1 MISTIPTLA
10 GGVKPFWQ
18 SQAFMLHWT
27 VNMAGKPKVLCYMQH
42 TGSKLHFRIEWSSP
56 SSVAC
61 YMCYSSR
68 WWPILKVLKQCAAL
82 LFSFWWLSCC
92 HVMFISA
99 FWFTDNNDFLDNG
112 RSKKSIIIWID
123 IAMIWCGMAG
133 LATEQERK
141 DRISIQVVLSQSCCA
156 AFHNPAI
163 PSQSW
168 CAAVLHVLL
177 HQSIG
182 GIILSHSTQNRV
194 WCWLLWLHTSW
205 WSHKFLVQPCAPSG
219 VDCTNDI
226 TMCLV
231 HWWHWRDEQAFKP
244 GGLAASGANCSLH

>member
-1 MISTIPTLA
+1 MSCLFLHFDLLIIMISLI
-10 GGVKPFWQ
+10 
-18 SQAFMLHWT
+18 
-27 VNMAGKPKVLCYMQH
+27 MAGQKN
-42 TGSKLHFRIEWSSP
+42 
-56 SSVAC
+56 
-61 YMCYSSR
+61 
-68 WWPILKVLKQCAAL
+68 L
-82 LFSFWWLSCC
+82 L
-92 HVMFISA
+92 
-99 FWFTDNNDFLDNG
+99 
-112 RSKKSIIIWID
+112 IIWID

-156 AFHNPAI
+156 TFHNPAI
-163 PSQSW
+163 LSQSYFAAFHSPAILSQSW

-219 VDCTNDI
+219 VDCIDDI

-244 GGLAASGANCSLH
+244 SGLAASGANCSLH

>member
-1 MISTIPTLA
+1 
-10 GGVKPFWQ
+10 
-18 SQAFMLHWT
+18 
-27 VNMAGKPKVLCYMQH
+27 
-42 TGSKLHFRIEWSSP
+42 
-56 SSVAC
+56 
-61 YMCYSSR
+61 
-68 WWPILKVLKQCAAL
+68 
-82 LFSFWWLSCC
+82 
-92 HVMFISA
+92 MFISA

-112 RSKKSIIIWID
+112 RSKKSIIIRID

-141 DRISIQVVLSQSCCA
+141 DRISIQVVLSQSCVA

-163 PSQSW
+163 LSQSW

-182 GIILSHSTQNRV
+182 GIILSHSKQTCV

-219 VDCTNDI
+219 VDCTDDI

>member
-1 MISTIPTLA
+1 MPHYYSLFNGFLVVMSCLFLHFDLLIIMISLI
-10 GGVKPFWQ
+10 
-18 SQAFMLHWT
+18 
-27 VNMAGKPKVLCYMQH
+27 MAGRKN
-42 TGSKLHFRIEWSSP
+42 
-56 SSVAC
+56 
-61 YMCYSSR
+61 
-68 WWPILKVLKQCAAL
+68 L
-82 LFSFWWLSCC
+82 L
-92 HVMFISA
+92 
-99 FWFTDNNDFLDNG
+99 
-112 RSKKSIIIWID
+112 IIWID

-156 AFHNPAI
+156 A
-163 PSQSW
+163 
-168 CAAVLHVLL
+168 VLHVLL

-182 GIILSHSTQNRV
+182 GIILSHSTQNCV

-219 VDCTNDI
+219 VDCTDDI

-231 HWWHWRDEQAFKP
+231 HWWHWRDEQAFRP